1 MDARFHFISDYRVAG
16 DPARVWDVL
25 SDVEGWAGWWRGLES
40 VDRTAGTSGAADVGD
55 VYRQRVRT
63 PLGYRLSYDLTITR
77 VERMRSVDT
86 SVSGDL
92 VGRGR
97 ALVLA
102 SDGAVASIRFAWLVE
117 VSKPW
122 MRGLAPIARPAF
134 TWAHRRLMAGFGR
147 GFADAAGARLLA
159 TEHTALR
166 PGDSGF
172 WMPPEPPGR

>member
-25 SDVEGWAGWWRGLES
+25 SDVEGWARWWRGLES
-40 VDRTAGTSGAADVGD
+40 AKRISGAPGSVAVGD
-55 VYRQRVRT
+55 VYRQSVHA
-63 PLGYRLSYDLTITR
+63 PLGYRLEYDLAITG
-77 VERMRSVDT
+77 VERMRSVDA

-102 SDGAVASIRFAWLVE
+102 SDDAVASIRFAWLVE

-147 GFADAAGARLLA
+147 GFADVAGARLLA

-172 WMPPEPPGR
+172 WQLPESPGR